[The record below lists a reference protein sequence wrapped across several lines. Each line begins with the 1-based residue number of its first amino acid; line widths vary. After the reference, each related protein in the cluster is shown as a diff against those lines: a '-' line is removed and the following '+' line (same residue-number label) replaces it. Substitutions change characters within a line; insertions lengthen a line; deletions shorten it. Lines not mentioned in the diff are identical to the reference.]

1 MATNAS
7 KIDAAAEKAYAEAA
21 AKKTEAKPVTDDV
34 SIKAIAEAV
43 EADKPAEAGKPA
55 SAKAPTKKAAVKKPA
70 RKAAVKKAAPAKKV
84 AATKKT
90 ADKTAS
96 AKRPTSKRKPIA
108 ETRTTSTKETIM
120 TKAQDKAANLAS
132 QAKAQ
137 AQESMADIQARAK
150 TAFDKSSE
158 IANEMGE
165 FTKGNV
171 EAVVESGKI
180 LAAGMQDIAKN
191 YVADGKNA
199 VETMTADVK
208 EVAAVKSPTEFV
220 QLQSKIA
227 SRNFDATVAT
237 FSKNTET
244 FVKLAND
251 AFAPISGRMSLAME
265 KVRKAA

>member
-21 AKKTEAKPVTDDV
+21 EKKAAPKTATKSDV
-34 SIKAIAEAV
+34 SVAAIANAND
-43 EADKPAEAGKPA
+43 ADKPAAPKKATAKKVTAKPA
-55 SAKAPTKKAAVKKPA
+55 A
-70 RKAAVKKAAPAKKV
+70 KKAAPAKKKV
-84 AATKKT
+84 AAKKAATAKTTANKTATKK
-90 ADKTAS
+90 AA
-96 AKRPTSKRKPIA
+96 PKRKPVA
-108 ETRTTSTKETIM
+108 AKAPASTKETVM
-120 TKAQDKAANLAS
+120 TKAQDKAADLTA
-132 QAKAQ
+132 QAK
-137 AQESMADIQARAK
+137 EGFADIQTRAK
-150 TAFDKSSE
+150 TAFDKSSV
-158 IANEMGE
+158 IASDMGE

-180 LAAGMQDIAKN
+180 LAAGVQDMAKG
-191 YVADGKNA
+191 YVVEGKAA

-220 QLQSKIA
+220 QLQSKIV

-244 FVKLAND
+244 MVKLAND
-251 AFAPISGRMSLAME
+251 AFAPLSGRMSLAME